1 MKLLRKIFCHS
12 FFILSVLLLIY
23 TFYKSEIIFGGE
35 KRNYYY
41 TYYVICLILVFISF
55 FSFNLNEKLKDYF
68 IISCVSIFLGLYL
81 FEGYLSFL
89 KFQGKQQIYLKK
101 EIYKNK
107 TGKNYD
113 TRTIFELYDDYLRN
127 DNRITVKVPSYTYIK
142 KKSKLFPL
150 SSISNIKT
158 INCNEN
164 GYHAIYFSDRYGF
177 NNPNYEWDKKEIEYL
192 LVGDSYTHGAC
203 VNRPDDIASV
213 LRLLSN
219 KSVLNLGY
227 GGNGPLIEH
236 AVLRE
241 YLISNIKKVLW
252 IYYEGNDLKDL
263 NYELNNT
270 ILKNYLNNASFKQN
284 LISKQDEINE
294 IANSIILSEL
304 RKQNKEI
311 EKVWSKK
318 NLINFLKLNKLRS
331 FINDN
336 YLPEEFRPL
345 YSNHDVKK
353 TFKKILS
360 MTKKLTNENNSE
372 LYFVYLPSYS
382 RYKTKNSDTNYKQVI
397 KIVNDLDIP
406 IIDIHKKVFK
416 RIEDPLSLFPF
427 KLYGHYNVEG
437 YRRVAET
444 IFEYTQK

>member
-1 MKLLRKIFCHS
+1 MKVLRKIFCHS
-12 FFILSVLLLIY
+12 LFIFSALLLIY
-23 TFYKSEIIFGGE
+23 TIYKSEIVFGGE

-41 TYYVICLILVFISF
+41 IYYIISLILVIISF
-55 FSFNLNEKLKDYF
+55 FSFYFSEKIKDYF
-68 IISCVSIFLGLYL
+68 IISAISIFLGLYL

-89 KFQGKQQIYLKK
+89 KYQNKKQIYIKK

-113 TRTIFELYDDYLRN
+113 SRTIFEFYDDYIKN

-142 KKSKLFPL
+142 KNSNLFPL
-150 SSISNIKT
+150 SSVSNTKT

-164 GYHAIYFSDRYGF
+164 GYQAIYLSDRYGF
-177 NNPNYEWDKKEIEYL
+177 NNPNYEWDNKEIEYL

-227 GGNGPLIEH
+227 GGNGPLIEY

-241 YLISNIKKVLW
+241 YLRSNIKKVLW

-263 NYELNNT
+263 NYELNNS
-270 ILKNYLNNASFKQN
+270 ILKNYLNDMSFKQN
-284 LISKQDEINE
+284 LISKQDKINE
-294 IANSIILSEL
+294 IANNIILTEL
-304 RKQNKEI
+304 KKQDKEI
-311 EKVWSKK
+311 EKVWSKQ
-318 NLINFLKLNKLRS
+318 NLIYFFKLNKLRS
-331 FINDN
+331 FINEN
-336 YLPEEFRPL
+336 YLPEELRPL
-345 YSNHDVKK
+345 YSNYDVKK

-382 RYKTKNSDTNYKQVI
+382 RYKTKNSVKHYKEVT
-397 KIVNDLDIP
+397 KIVNDLNIP

-416 RIEDPLSLFPF
+416 KTEDPLSLFPF
-427 KLYGHYNVEG
+427 KFYGHYNVEG
-437 YRRVAET
+437 YRRVAES
-444 IFEYTQK
+444 IFEHTQN